1 MNTKI
6 FKNFNRNLLN
16 NIPKKGY
23 KMKQLHFYT
32 GAGSSTPSGIK
43 VCLFGSTSAIGS
55 KISADLLSKG
65 CPMVFVHR
73 NPLDVFCPVG
83 DDTLFT
89 KSNPYHTMPD
99 LFFQPDLVSNVKLF
113 FHIRV

>member
-1 MNTKI
+1 MNAKFI
-6 FKNFNRNLLN
+6 KNLNRNLFGH
-16 NIPKKGY
+16 IPKKGY
-23 KMKQLHFYT
+23 KMQQLHFYT
-32 GAGSSTPSGIK
+32 GAGPSTPSGIK
-43 VCLFGSTSAIGS
+43 VCIFGSTSNMGS
-55 KISADLLSKG
+55 KIAADLLPKG

-99 LFFQPDLVSNVKLF
+99 MFFQPDLVSNVRLLL
-113 FHIRV
+113 

>member
-1 MNTKI
+1 MYAKFLKTM
-6 FKNFNRNLLN
+6 NRNLFK

-43 VCLFGSTSAIGS
+43 VCIFGSTSNMGA
-55 KISADLLSKG
+55 KIAGDLSPKG
-65 CPMVFVHR
+65 CPVVFVHR
-73 NPLDVFCPVG
+73 NPLDIFCPIG

-89 KSNPYHTMPD
+89 KSNPYHTYPD
-99 LFFQPDLVSNVKLF
+99 LVFNPDLVSNV
-113 FHIRV
+113 IT